1 VTLLPGEGDVTV
13 TGANVRFRE
22 SSAPEPR
29 STLPLTIVEQSS
41 KDKQTVILLDA
52 QQPGVPFDAFELD
65 IADGAFDRRVTV
77 TATNYKQLW
86 PIAGTGWVYRAGAAQ
101 NLRVDVA
108 PLRKRWQQLR
118 IDDGDDKPLT
128 VRSATGS
135 YRQEEIVFRA
145 ERAGSYALLVG
156 APKATFPHYDVSA
169 VLQRQRDVKVVLAAL
184 GPLEANAAAT
194 APAASSTQP
203 WSERFRTPIAIAL
216 SIVVLCLA
224 LWTWFLLKKAPPP
237 EPPPDQGAP
246 GVGGSNT
253 PGSGPAL

>member
-1 VTLLPGEGDVTV
+1 
-13 TGANVRFRE
+13 
-22 SSAPEPR
+22 
-29 STLPLTIVEQSS
+29 
-41 KDKQTVILLDA
+41 
-52 QQPGVPFDAFELD
+52 
-65 IADGAFDRRVTV
+65 
-77 TATNYKQLW
+77 
-86 PIAGTGWVYRAGAAQ
+86 
-101 NLRVDVA
+101 
-108 PLRKRWQQLR
+108 
-118 IDDGDDKPLT
+118 
-128 VRSATGS
+128 
-135 YRQEEIVFRA
+135 
-145 ERAGSYALLVG
+145 
-156 APKATFPHYDVSA
+156 